1 MCNSIKFHFLLAA
14 ALLFSLSLEGQHVL
28 ATTSVLQDIAQNIA
42 PSSCTVQTIV
52 PRGMDPHIYE
62 PTPSDVELVNQ
73 SDLILMNGLRLE
85 VWIDKLIDH
94 SGQHGKKII
103 VSQGIDP
110 IENESYEN
118 APDPHAWMDLQ
129 LGKIYAKNTKQALVK
144 LMPKQR
150 EEIERRYREYIKKMD
165 SLHQWARASILDI
178 PEENRVLITSH
189 DAFQYF
195 GKAYGLE
202 LHSVLGLS
210 TDADVQTGDVLKI
223 SQILQARSVPA
234 IFVESTINPK
244 LLQQIARDHQVSIGG
259 ELFAD
264 ALSSSE
270 GPAPSYLSLF
280 RHNISTIKD
289 GLTADAS
296 STSASTTDAVKWL
309 SYGLIFVIM
318 TTLFFTSYRKLS

>member
-1 MCNSIKFHFLLAA
+1 ML
-14 ALLFSLSLEGQHVL
+14 ALLFCWSLEGQNVL
-28 ATTSVLQDIAQNIA
+28 ATTSFLEDIAQNIA
-42 PSSCTVQTIV
+42 PSSCTIQTIV

-85 VWIDKLIDH
+85 VWIDNLIDH
-94 SGQHGKKII
+94 SGKHGKKVV
-103 VSQGIDP
+103 VSKGVNP

-129 LGKIYAKNTKQALVK
+129 LGKIYAQNTKQALVELIPEQK
-144 LMPKQR
+144 
-150 EEIERRYREYIKKMD
+150 EEIEARYQEYIQEMD
-165 SLHQWARASILDI
+165 SLHQWALTSILEI

-223 SQILQARSVPA
+223 SQLLQSRSIPA

-244 LLQQIARDHQVSIGG
+244 LLQQIAHDHNVSIGG
-259 ELFAD
+259 QLYAD
-264 ALSSSE
+264 ALSNKE

-280 RHNISTIKD
+280 RHNISTIKR
-289 GLTADAS
+289 GLSAES
-296 STSASTTDAVKWL
+296 STSTSSAPDGVKWL
-309 SYGLIFVIM
+309 SYGLIFAIM
-318 TTLFFTSYRKLS
+318 ASLFITSYRKLS